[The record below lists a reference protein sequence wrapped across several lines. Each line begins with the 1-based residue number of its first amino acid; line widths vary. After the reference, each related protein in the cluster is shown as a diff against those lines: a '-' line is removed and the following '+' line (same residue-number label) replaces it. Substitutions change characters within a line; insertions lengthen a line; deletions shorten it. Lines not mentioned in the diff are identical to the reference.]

1 MGLSLVLANGFVFA
15 DGGFKRGDV
24 LISGDKVISAGIQT
38 TGFGDADVIDCSNM
52 YIVPGFADVHVHL
65 REPGFSYKETIA
77 TGTAAAAHGGYTSI
91 CLMPNLNPVPD
102 TMENIK
108 AQLDIIA
115 KDAVVKCYPYAS
127 ITMGRAGKGEIT
139 DFGELRK
146 YACAFTDDG
155 TGVNDSETLEKIGQ
169 AARAMNVI
177 IAAHCEDETLVNGG
191 YIHAGEYAQ
200 RCGHKGIVSESEWM
214 PLNRDIE
221 YAEKYG
227 FHYHVCH
234 VSTKESVQLI
244 REAKK
249 RGVRITA
256 ETAPHYLVLTDED
269 LQDDGRFKMNPP
281 IRSAADRDALI
292 EGIIDGTID
301 FIATDHAPHSAE
313 EKSKGLKGSLMGIV
327 GLETAFPVLYTKL
340 VKEGIITLEKLID
353 LMAIKPRKIF
363 NLPDSS
369 INGIAEGQAADI
381 AVLDLNSNYT
391 IDPNTFKSKGRST
404 PFAGMNVY
412 GECVLTL
419 VDGKIVYRK

>member
-169 AARAMNVI
+169 AARAKNVI

-369 INGIAEGQAADI
+369 INGIAEGQAANI

>member
-1 MGLSLVLANGFVFA
+1 MSLVLANGFVFD

-127 ITMGRAGKGEIT
+127 ITVGRAGKGEIT

-169 AARAMNVI
+169 AARAKNVI

-244 REAKK
+244 REARK
-249 RGVRITA
+249 GVRITA

-269 LQDDGRFKMNPP
+269 LQDDGRFKMNPHP
-281 IRSAADRDALI
+281 LCRRQ
-292 EGIIDGTID
+292 
-301 FIATDHAPHSAE
+301 
-313 EKSKGLKGSLMGIV
+313 
-327 GLETAFPVLYTKL
+327 
-340 VKEGIITLEKLID
+340 
-353 LMAIKPRKIF
+353 RCF
-363 NLPDSS
+363 NR
-369 INGIAEGQAADI
+369 GH
-381 AVLDLNSNYT
+381 Y
-391 IDPNTFKSKGRST
+391 
-404 PFAGMNVY
+404 
-412 GECVLTL
+412 
-419 VDGKIVYRK
+419 

>member
-1 MGLSLVLANGFVFA
+1 MSLVLANGFVFA

-169 AARAMNVI
+169 AARAKNVI

>member
-1 MGLSLVLANGFVFA
+1 MLANGFVFA

-169 AARAMNVI
+169 AARAKNVI

>member
-1 MGLSLVLANGFVFA
+1 VLANGFVFA

-169 AARAMNVI
+169 AARAKNVI

>member
-1 MGLSLVLANGFVFA
+1 MLANGFVFA

-169 AARAMNVI
+169 AARAKNVI

-327 GLETAFPVLYTKL
+327 GLETAFPVLYTKI

>member
-1 MGLSLVLANGFVFA
+1 MLANGFVFA

-169 AARAMNVI
+169 AARAKNVI

-249 RGVRITA
+249 RGVRITV